1 MDKYIK
7 YDAQPGV
14 VLYIENKGSNKECCY
29 DLDIKDDVTELYL
42 MVFDFCLDDNKKQF
56 KNVSKIVILDTCGDL
71 CLPNQMFPN
80 VKEVVSCNS
89 RRYFVKRNKL
99 LFDEFNHSLINV
111 FNWHTPDAM
120 CRILKCEE
128 HAFDGSYF
136 SEQPF
141 KNGVK
146 MAECSNQKSV
156 RGC

>member
-99 LFDEFNHSLINV
+99 LFDELHLTQCVESLN
-111 FNWHTPDAM
+111 A
-120 CRILKCEE
+120 
-128 HAFDGSYF
+128 
-136 SEQPF
+136 
-141 KNGVK
+141 
-146 MAECSNQKSV
+146 KSMLLTAHISQNSHLRMV
-156 RGC
+156 SRWLNALLLL